1 MTTPAPTSA
10 TATAPSASAKTPWL
24 LLFALT
30 AIAALLRA
38 PLLDRP
44 VWFDE
49 ACMSDQRIGTTAQWL
64 ATLYVDIH
72 PPLFVSFMHFWNG
85 WFGDGEVAMRTPALL
100 SGLLSVPLTW
110 WVGSR
115 LVGGRAALIAAALLA
130 LSPVHAWYCAEA
142 RLYAPM
148 VLCTLLAFG
157 CVDRLTD
164 EACAHRRLLFWLHA
178 ANVAVMLALHY
189 YLSVYVAVL
198 TALAPVLRRG
208 GGPRVRGLL
217 WLHGAGLALLS
228 GFLLVK
234 IKLGQFETS
243 QGYLTALD
251 GEKLFDFVF
260 SWAWTGDTLQ
270 ATANPALESLGV
282 GFVWLGVGLVTL
294 GTGAVLARAPRRPR
308 GLLVPIGVLT
318 LPLFLLAC
326 ALVGLDRTFL
336 ERTMIAALPFVFLLA
351 AAGLEVLPGLAQ
363 RAATGAT
370 LAVAAAALAALYA
383 TYDSAWTLYKP
394 HPDWRSAAAY
404 LGSEIDAGHAGAPV
418 FTSMP
423 NPRSLSYYDAR
434 IQDAKNLE
442 VQVQPSDISAKLAPL
457 VGEGF
462 AETARAL
469 FEDFA
474 ANNRKLLADAA
485 MVVQRCRPRP
495 DQLELPPSYDGPCYV
510 VRNHWHPHV
519 TVDDSVEALLADPQ
533 VEVLHTAS
541 WNGVTISKV
550 RIGK

>member
-1 MTTPAPTSA
+1 MTESPIITPTERSAP
-10 TATAPSASAKTPWL
+10 PPPPWL

-30 AIAALLRA
+30 VTAALLRA

-44 VWFDE
+44 IWFDE

-72 PPLFVSFMHFWNG
+72 PPLFVSWMHFWNG
-85 WFGDGEVAMRTPALL
+85 WFGDGAVTMRIPALI
-100 SGLLSVPLTW
+100 SGLTSVPLTW

-130 LSPVHAWYCAEA
+130 LSPVHVWYCAEA

-148 VLCTLLAFG
+148 LACALLAFG

-164 EACAHRRLLFWLHA
+164 IAYPRRRLLLWLHA
-178 ANVAVMLALHY
+178 VNVAVMLSLHY

-198 TALAPVLRRG
+198 AALAPLLRRG
-208 GGPRVRGLL
+208 GGPRVRGIL
-217 WLHGAGLALLS
+217 WLHGVGLALL
-228 GFLLVK
+228 GCFLLVK

-270 ATANPALESLGV
+270 ATSAAWLQALGV
-282 GFVWLGVGLVTL
+282 GFRWLGVALVTAGL
-294 GTGAVLARAPRRPR
+294 GAVLCRVTQRPR
-308 GLLVPIGVLT
+308 GLLVLCGLLT
-318 LPLFLLAC
+318 LPLFLLGC
-326 ALVGLDRTFL
+326 ALVGLESTFL
-336 ERTMIAALPFVFLLA
+336 ERTMIAAVPFVFLLA
-351 AAGLEVLPGLAQ
+351 GAGLDLLPG
-363 RAATGAT
+363 RAGHLVTGAT
-370 LAVAAAALAALYA
+370 LTVAAAALAALYV
-383 TYDSAWTLYKP
+383 TYDTAWTLYKP

-404 LGSEIDAGHAGAPV
+404 LGDEIDAGNGGAPV

-442 VQVQPSDISAKLAPL
+442 VRVQPADIEAKLTPL
-457 VGEGF
+457 VGER
-462 AETARAL
+462 AAAAARTL

-474 ANNRKLLADAA
+474 AHNQALLDAA
-485 MVVQRCRPRP
+485 QLVVRRSAP
-495 DQLELPPSYDGPCYV
+495 DPAALKLPEGYEGPCYL
-510 VRNHWHPHV
+510 VRNEWHPHV
-519 TVDDSVEALLADPQ
+519 TVDDSIERLLEAPG
-533 VEVLHTAS
+533 VEVLNTS
-541 WNGVTISKV
+541 KWPGVTVSKV